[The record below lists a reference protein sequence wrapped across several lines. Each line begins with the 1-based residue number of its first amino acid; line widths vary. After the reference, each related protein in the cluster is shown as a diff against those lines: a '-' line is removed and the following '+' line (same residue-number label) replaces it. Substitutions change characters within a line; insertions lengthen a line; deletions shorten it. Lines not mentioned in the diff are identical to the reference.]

1 MLELVIY
8 VQQVV
13 KYVQHLEPN
22 HHINIVVHNV
32 LLEIIKIKVE
42 IVKVVHMHVK
52 HVNLNM

>member
-1 MLELVIY
+1 MIY

-13 KYVQHLEPN
+13 KFVLHLELK

-32 LLEIIKIKVE
+32 LLVIIKIKVE